1 MIEVIEFRRTTTL
14 ARIDCKPEVVMAT
27 EGRIFRVR
35 IYHRR
40 RYHRNFMIKQ
50 KLGKAMLFVDL
61 RHTPA
66 VGSIELDDDRVFI
79 FDAYLVD
86 AIFIAI

>member
-1 MIEVIEFRRTTTL
+1 MIEVIEFRSTTTL
-14 ARIDCKPEVVMAT
+14 SRIDRKPEVVIAT
-27 EGRIFRVR
+27 EGWTLRVR
-35 IYHRR
+35 IYHQWW
-40 RYHRNFMIKQ
+40 YHRNFMIEQ

-86 AIFIAI
+86 AIFVAI